1 MKVYGD
7 RLKQLL
13 NERRLKQKEFA
24 EDMNVTQNA
33 IHNYVNNKREPSM
46 EMQKKIADY
55 FGVTIDYMM
64 RSDEELSANSLD
76 SKWKNN
82 LMNKFSKVV

>member
-1 MKVYGD
+1 MKIYAD

-13 NERRLKQKEFA
+13 NERGLKQKEFA
-24 EDMNVTQNA
+24 EDMHVTQNA

-55 FGVTIDYMM
+55 FGVSIDYMM
-64 RSDEELSANSLD
+64 RSDEELSENSFD
-76 SKWKNN
+76 SEWKEN
-82 LMNKFSKVV
+82 LLNKFNKVV